1 MAYTFDKKMKKSH
14 LALLALLLGLSAAAQ
29 AATIVISQPTSTSL
43 ADYSPTGFGQSFT
56 ANGTYSITA
65 INLFISSSAGGS
77 DITLRLYDFDSL
89 ASTLGSVVRGSG
101 ILLESSLSPTAAWK
115 TVTLAT
121 PVNVTSGATYAFT
134 IIAKDP
140 GGSATG
146 WNNYGVNSADVY
158 AGGNRLNIGSGS
170 SVSKQVSDLRFQV
183 VAVPEPSTLLIFAAA
198 VTITATRRTRRG
210 WATPT
215 SPSVLDVS
223 T

>member
-1 MAYTFDKKMKKSH
+1 MKRQYI
-14 LALLALLLGLSAAAQ
+14 ALLALLIGASAPTQ

-56 ANGTYSITA
+56 ANGNYLITA
-65 INLFISSSAGGS
+65 FNLYISSSAGGS

-89 ASTLGSVVRGSG
+89 ASTLGSVIRGSG

-115 TVTLAT
+115 TVTLST

-134 IIAKDP
+134 IVAKDS

-170 SVSKQVSDLRFQV
+170 SVSKQASDLRFQV
-183 VAVPEPSTLLIFAAA
+183 VAVPEPSTLMLFVAA
-198 VTITATRRTRRG
+198 VIITATRRTRR
-210 WATPT
+210 
-215 SPSVLDVS
+215 
-223 T
+223 